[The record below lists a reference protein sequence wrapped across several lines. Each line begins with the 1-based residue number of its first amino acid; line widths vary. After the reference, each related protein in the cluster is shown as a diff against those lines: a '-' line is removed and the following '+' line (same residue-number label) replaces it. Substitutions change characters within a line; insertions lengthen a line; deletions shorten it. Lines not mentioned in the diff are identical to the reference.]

1 MCNPIREGGR
11 RCPIHKHTNLAAI
24 HAVTAGTSLRK
35 RQVEN
40 LFRELRREGL
50 NADALTTEQKTAIHQ
65 NLREYAQN
73 TASDGA
79 YWDRQEG
86 ARNRSHEELDNA
98 SYYAL
103 TRLVDRAQTR
113 ASVMNT
119 ELQSVADR
127 TGYPLD
133 EVQTRYNQAYDSVDV
148 SRGAETP
155 PEFTPSNY
163 QRAIRNGLPYDRA
176 SVVAMERT
184 LALTAPTDTVPRI
197 SNHRSLNS
205 TTVAQVG
212 YHEGR
217 LEVSLQNDPNHFH
230 AYQNVPEAV
239 YTRLVEAQRP
249 GQVYN
254 RSIQGRNEFMYGSP
268 AEAEADG
275 TMFRCGACGQYRGQT
290 HTCPNAATTV
300 DETEETVE
308 AAPAANNIG
317 DLSRIPQRASATRAE
332 LETFIANE
340 EFADRF
346 ADVRVITIDGGSEGT
361 PREVIDIS
369 TVPQQRTFRAQH
381 GSMANRQPAAFTR
394 RFADPQNPTP
404 DELNHA
410 QETWEALR
418 NLQNVVTPHYI
429 NRVRDN
435 LHHADFNVP
444 VEATFSNI
452 ASPDTR
458 SRQLGDAVVSGNIH
472 VGRIEENAPRGLEEA
487 VIRSHQLRCTCPDYA
502 ENYTCVHVR
511 AVQNNAFVFLA
522 NRSRRFI
529 EGEAL
534 SAYVSNRRTSI
545 AAEQNIRN
553 IMRDDNVDR
562 EGALA
567 LVEER
572 RTEAERRRERELA
585 EAERVRLENSRR
597 AADQL
602 RRSNASSIAE
612 YDVYRTAMAAR
623 WENPEPGYTGNIDAF
638 YADYQETN
646 RLRDRGEAPL
656 DYRTEDVTDGV
667 CADAPGTRSF
677 GVELEFD
684 FPSHVDRYTA
694 LSNIGRDLHA
704 AGLTSTAAQT
714 GYHSGASN
722 NWASWSFEHDSTV
735 SGELVSPLMKDT
747 PEHWEQLRKATE
759 ILTRHGAVGTSRTG
773 SHVHISTGS
782 YESSTAKHAELL
794 RQVNQHEEVMYRL
807 ATNPTR
813 GTHRGVQWC
822 EPNVLDTLGNLS
834 SDERSTSNVLRRYSV
849 HSNAVNFDATHNAQY
864 HRSHVEFRSFDATLD
879 PAVIQRQVMV
889 AAAMTDMA
897 ERNVIQNGRSVQVR
911 DRAALGTAFAG
922 GLNPASGRTHTRASF
937 EASVGTAPQLF
948 DNLFRRH
955 EDRQRVAGLFSLTR
969 WQPNARNHGYD
980 DDDY

>member
-50 NADALTTEQKTAIHQ
+50 NADALTAEQKSAVHQ
-65 NLREYAQN
+65 SLKDYAHN
-73 TASDGA
+73 TSQDGA
-79 YWDRQEG
+79 YWDRQE
-86 ARNRSHEELDNA
+86 ASRNRSHEDLDDA

-103 TRLVDRAQTR
+103 SRLVDRAQTR
-113 ASVMNT
+113 ASVVNT

-133 EVQTRYNQAYDSVDV
+133 EVQTRYNQAYESVDV

-184 LALTAPTDTVPRI
+184 LALTTPTDTVPRI
-197 SNHRSLNS
+197 TNHRSLNS
-205 TTVAQVG
+205 TTVSAVG

-217 LEVSLQNDPNHFH
+217 MEVSLQNDPTHFH
-230 AYQNVPEAV
+230 AYQNVPEEL

-254 RSIQGRNEFMYGSP
+254 RSVQGRNEFMYASP

-275 TMFRCGACGQYRGQT
+275 VMFRCGACGQYRGQT
-290 HTCPNAATTV
+290 HTCPNAVTAV
-300 DETEETVE
+300 DETEEVNE
-308 AAPAANNIG
+308 ATPAANTVG
-317 DLSRIPQRASATRAE
+317 DLSRIPERPSATRAE
-332 LETFIANE
+332 LETFTSDT
-340 EFADRF
+340 EFTDRF
-346 ADVRVITIDGGSEGT
+346 TGARIITIIPDDGT
-361 PREVIDIS
+361 PREVVDLS

-381 GSMANRQPAAFTR
+381 GSMTNRQPAAFTR
-394 RFADPQNPTP
+394 RFVDAQNPTP

-410 QETWEALR
+410 NETWEALR

-429 NRVRDN
+429 NYVRDN
-435 LHHADFNVP
+435 LHQTDFNVP
-444 VEATFSNI
+444 VEATFNNI
-452 ASPDTR
+452 VSPDTPN
-458 SRQLGDAVVSGNIH
+458 RQLGEAVVSGTIH
-472 VGRIEENAPRGLEEA
+472 VGRVQGTASRNLEEA

-511 AVQNNAFVFLA
+511 ATQNNAFVFLA

-534 SAYVSNRRTSI
+534 SAYISNRRTAI
-545 AAEQNIRN
+545 AAEQNIRTL
-553 IMRDDNVDR
+553 MRDENVDR
-562 EGALA
+562 AGALA

-572 RTEAERRRERELA
+572 RTEAERRRQRELE

-597 AADQL
+597 AAEQL

-612 YDVYRTAMAAR
+612 YDTYRTAMAAR

-638 YADYQETN
+638 YADYQEAN

-684 FPSHVDRYTA
+684 FPNHVDRYTA
-694 LSNIGRDLHA
+694 LSAIGRDLHA
-704 AGLTSTAAQT
+704 AGLTSTASQT

-813 GTHRGVQWC
+813 GTHRGIQWC

-834 SDERSTSNVLRRYSV
+834 SDEHSTTNVMRNFSV

-911 DRAALGTAFAG
+911 NRPSLGTAYSN
-922 GLNPASGRTHTRASF
+922 GLNPASGRTHTRESF

-948 DNLFRRH
+948 DSLFRRH

-969 WQPNARNHGYD
+969 WQERRRSNGYD
-980 DDDY
+980 DEDDY